1 MSFCMVIIFHYNAN
15 RRILK
20 CIYLYKMNFMQYY
33 WLYHC
38 STRAEYCYMISIHSF
53 DNWYSSGD
61 KREKWSIKFHIF
73 ITAPSFSMIY
83 WSLFYYLDIKISL
96 RNLPLKYGW
105 IYQFITYCTSYIVI
119 IRYTYCVLISLTVLI
134 SLRLSICCIRNFLL
148 EQRRWK

>member
-1 MSFCMVIIFHYNAN
+1 MSFCMVIILHYNAN

-38 STRAEYCYMISIHSF
+38 CTRAEYCYMISIHSF

-83 WSLFYYLDIKISL
+83 WSLFYYLDIKIFL
-96 RNLPLKYGW
+96 RNVPLKYGW
-105 IYQFITYCTSYIVI
+105 IYQFITYCISYIVI
-119 IRYTYCVLISLTVLI
+119 YTYINSPIYLLMYQI
-134 SLRLSICCIRNFLL
+134 SLRLSICCMIFFLK
-148 EQRRWK
+148 QKRWK